1 MADDLLADGRELE
14 TTIVDAEM
22 QAEMQAVAAAAQ
34 EREDATTQDLH
45 QELSDRAQHAVVQAG
60 RAVDAHAKAE
70 RPNLPQPFND
80 FHEIGQMDKAEIVRY
95 GEVKLGQ
102 QGMKKLMDA
111 VGAERAEDV
120 PAAVRQ
126 QGGRSKHQISR

>member
-1 MADDLLADGRELE
+1 MADDLLAAGRELE

-34 EREDATTQDLH
+34 EKENATTRDLH

-70 RPNLPQPFND
+70 QPNLPQPFND
-80 FHEIGQMDKAEIVRY
+80 FHESG
-95 GEVKLGQ
+95 
-102 QGMKKLMDA
+102 
-111 VGAERAEDV
+111 
-120 PAAVRQ
+120 
-126 QGGRSKHQISR
+126 